1 MGDAARDGILHRVR
15 AIVREGVVL
24 LEPDFLA
31 GGLGAIAPRLDA
43 LRQRVREEGLLAP
56 HLPPAY
62 GGAGLPL
69 AVFGRLSEELG
80 WSPLGH
86 YVFNCQAP
94 DVGNMELLLH
104 HGSAEQKERFLRP
117 LAAGAMR
124 SCFAMTEP
132 DRAGSN
138 PVWLATTARAE
149 GTDYVIDGRKWFTS
163 GADGAAFAIVM
174 AVTDVLA
181 PPHKRAS
188 MLLVPTET
196 PGYRLVRN
204 IPVMGDAGSG
214 YFSHGEVAF
223 EGCRVPATAR
233 IGAPG
238 AGFALAQERLGPG
251 RIHHCLR
258 WIGVCER
265 ALHMTCERAA
275 RRELAPGVR
284 LASKQAVQHAIAE
297 SRAEIDAARLL
308 VLRTAERI
316 DAEGAAAA
324 RADVSL
330 IKFFVAGV
338 LDRVLDR
345 AVQVHGALGLTEDT
359 ILSFWYRHERAARIY
374 DGPDEVHKSALARHV
389 LRPYGVDVEI

>member
-117 LAAGAMR
+117 LAAGAIR